1 MTKPRPL
8 LGVAVLLAGAC
19 ASGPSARWTQG
30 GAVLDVGNAYWT
42 DGDSTVEILPSG
54 EIREAD
60 ELLFRIDESGRISS
74 ADGARVAVLL
84 ADGSLVAEAD
94 DAPLGWVGRG
104 TSLRADRRTPSVYMF
119 PSGQVV
125 IADGAGGWDAAGYW
139 IHCDGGML
147 WTCTL
152 VTHVLAARD
161 RVEGSSGGSSDAN
174 PFELLRLLELL
185 KLAH

>member
-1 MTKPRPL
+1 M
-8 LGVAVLLAGAC
+8 LGSALALATAC
-19 ASGPSARWTQG
+19 ASGPSARWQQG
-30 GAVLDVGNAYWT
+30 GAALDLGNAYWT

-54 EIREAD
+54 EIREND
-60 ELLFRIDESGRISS
+60 ELLFRIDKSGRIRS
-74 ADGARVAVLL
+74 ADGERVAILL
-84 ADGSLVAEAD
+84 PDGSLVAEVG

-104 TSLRADRRTPSVYMF
+104 ASLLSDRRTPAVYMF
-119 PSGQVV
+119 PAGQVV
-125 IADGAGGWDAAGYW
+125 IADGSGGWDAAGYW

-161 RVEGSSGGSSDAN
+161 GTEGGDSSGSGLGGN
-174 PFELLRLLELL
+174 PLELLRLLELL